1 METAGLEAQSAARK
15 IFNEEFVSNS
25 VALYNIER
33 CSLSIL
39 LQHLLHTE
47 IRCAIFSPAMLH
59 PSKISDEPSDAAT
72 QIKGDGVEIRLV
84 RLPLLEPFETSF
96 GKIDSRLIFLICLN
110 AGGLKGW
117 GEVVASEKPLYSY
130 ETVGTAFHVI
140 KDFLAPAVLDEPIAG
155 LTDLARRFSPFRGH
169 NMAKAGLELAFM
181 DLLAQANKQSLATL
195 IGGERKHVAVGVSLG
210 IQPAV
215 AQLLKRVEL
224 YLGLGYQRIK
234 LKIKPGWDIDV
245 VSEVRRI
252 YPEILLSVDANSAY
266 TLADVD
272 HLRRLDDL
280 NLLMIEQPLQS
291 DDIVD
296 HAKLQKVLNTSLCL
310 DESIVGYRQAQT
322 ALELESCRI
331 INIKIGRVGGYSEA
345 LAIHDFCA
353 ARSIPVWCGGM
364 LESGI
369 GRAHNIA
376 LASLNGFTLPGDI
389 SASSRYFERDLISPE
404 VTVAS
409 DGTVTVPDGAGLGFE
424 IDSSFIERRTETR
437 VYLSRK

>member
-1 METAGLEAQSAARK
+1 METAGLEAQSAARR
-15 IFNEEFVSNS
+15 IFNEEFGSNS

-59 PSKISDEPSDAAT
+59 PSKISDELSEAAT
-72 QIKGDGVEIRLV
+72 QIKVDGVEMRLV

-96 GKIDSRLIFLICLN
+96 GKIDTRLIFLICLN

-181 DLLAQANKQSLATL
+181 DLLAQVNKQSVATL

-215 AQLLKRVEL
+215 AQLLKRVER

-245 VSEVRRI
+245 VSEVRRT

-272 HLRRLDDL
+272 HLRRLDDF

-322 ALELESCRI
+322 ALDLESCRI

-345 LAIHDFCA
+345 LAIHDLCA

>member
-1 METAGLEAQSAARK
+1 VCYFLARMPH
-15 IFNEEFVSNS
+15 
-25 VALYNIER
+25 A
-33 CSLSIL
+33 
-39 LQHLLHTE
+39 
-47 IRCAIFSPAMLH
+47 
-59 PSKISDEPSDAAT
+59 SKISDQPREAPT
-72 QIKGDGVEIRLV
+72 EITVDGVEIRLV

-96 GKIDSRLIFLICLN
+96 GKIDSRLIFLVCLN

-140 KDFLAPAVLDEPIAG
+140 KDFLAPAVLDEPITDLAG
-155 LTDLARRFSPFRGH
+155 LARRFSPFRGH

-181 DLLAQANKQSLATL
+181 DLLAQVNKQSLAAL
-195 IGGERKHVAVGVSLG
+195 IGGERKRVAVGVSLG
-210 IQPAV
+210 IQPTLS
-215 AQLLKRVEL
+215 QLLKRVER
-224 YLGLGYQRIK
+224 YLSLGYQRIK
-234 LKIKPGWDIDV
+234 LKIKPGWDVHV
-245 VSEVRRI
+245 VFEVRRN

-272 HLRRLDDL
+272 HLRRLDDFD
-280 NLLMIEQPLQS
+280 LLMIEQPLQS

-296 HAKLQKVLNTSLCL
+296 HARLQKVLKTSLCL
-310 DESIVGYRQAQT
+310 DESIIGQRQAQS
-322 ALELESCRI
+322 ALDLESCRI

-345 LAIHDFCA
+345 LAIHDLCA

-376 LASLNGFTLPGDI
+376 LASLSGFTLPGDI

-404 VTVAS
+404 VMVAS
-409 DGTVTVPDGAGLGFE
+409 DGTVTVPDGVGLGFE
-424 IDSSFIERRTETR
+424 VDSFFIERHTETR